1 MRVIDAKRARE
12 RQEAAGQTQES
23 NPASRLPP
31 IRLAQW
37 LGNIPVN
44 KNLLRPMNPLH
55 PKAKQGAA
63 VPALGVDVVNIAEL
77 VVGTDQHHPDYQAWS
92 PDKHRKYRKPKIPK
106 IMTPR
111 HNRGSYHG
119 AA

>member
-1 MRVIDAKRARE
+1 
-12 RQEAAGQTQES
+12 
-23 NPASRLPP
+23 
-31 IRLAQW
+31 
-37 LGNIPVN
+37 
-44 KNLLRPMNPLH
+44 MNPLH

-63 VPALGVDVVNIAEL
+63 VPAPGVDVVNIAEL
-77 VVGTDQHHPDYQAWS
+77 AVGTDQHHPDYQAWS